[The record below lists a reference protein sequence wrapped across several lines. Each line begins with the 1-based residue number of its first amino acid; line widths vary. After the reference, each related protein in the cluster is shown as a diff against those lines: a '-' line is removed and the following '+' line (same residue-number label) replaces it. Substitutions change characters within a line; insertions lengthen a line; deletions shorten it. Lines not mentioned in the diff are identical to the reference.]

1 MNDALATLFITPIM
15 FSRLVG
21 LIMLLPLCL
30 AISIVYK
37 TIKTEDLRAVPVA
50 AAASWGTIVA
60 GMLAVG
66 VTIYILY
73 HLTA

>member
-1 MNDALATLFITPIM
+1 VNEALATLFVNPIM
-15 FSRLVG
+15 LSRLVG
-21 LIMLLPLCL
+21 LLMLLPLCL

-37 TIKTEDLRAVPVA
+37 TIKTDDLRAVPMA
-50 AAASWGTIVA
+50 AAASWGAIVA

-73 HLTA
+73 NLTA